1 LKNSIKTTTYEN
13 SSGDKRARLATRRRL
28 LLGLLASLTGWLGW
42 SVFARAAERL
52 IHQAESQFNE
62 VLLVT
67 EDENGL
73 RTLRFRTNGARQSVV
88 KPGDPDHLAVRYIQ
102 AFPVGL
108 LWQPQ
113 PQRILIVGLGG
124 GSIAMFLH
132 KHLPEAS
139 IDAVELDPA
148 VVAVARSHF
157 GLVTDARLQV
167 HVGDGRAF
175 IEQAQPG
182 YDLILLDAYGGD
194 GFPHALATQE
204 FLRSVKRVLSPQGV
218 VLSNVWSRQYNSHYD
233 GMVASYR
240 ALFGFMAVMDLEGV
254 GNKLLIARHQPEP
267 LNRAVLIN
275 RASAIS
281 RRLHLRVGLGPMVRK
296 GLRLPDAQERAGK
309 VLLDSQPPATTG

>member
-1 LKNSIKTTTYEN
+1 
-13 SSGDKRARLATRRRL
+13 
-28 LLGLLASLTGWLGW
+28 LLGLLASLSGWLGW
-42 SVFARAAERL
+42 PVLARAAERL
-52 IHQAESQFNE
+52 IYQVESQFNDA
-62 VLLVT
+62 LLVT
-67 EDENGL
+67 EDEEGL

-124 GSIAMFLH
+124 GSISMFLH

-139 IDAVELDPA
+139 IDTVELDPA

-218 VLSNVWSRQYNSHYD
+218 VLSNVWSRQHNSHYD
-233 GMVASYR
+233 DMVASYR
-240 ALFGFMAVMDLEGV
+240 SLFGFMAVMDLEGV

-267 LNRAVLIN
+267 FNRAALIS
-275 RASAIS
+275 RASALS
-281 RRLHLRVGLGPMVRK
+281 RRLGLRVGLGPMVRM

>member
-1 LKNSIKTTTYEN
+1 M
-13 SSGDKRARLATRRRL
+13 
-28 LLGLLASLTGWLGW
+28 LGLLASLTGWLGW
-42 SVFARAAERL
+42 PVFARAAERL

-175 IEQAQPG
+175 IEQARPG
-182 YDLILLDAYGGD
+182 YDLILLDAYGRD
-194 GFPHALATQE
+194 GFPHSLATQE
-204 FLRSVKRVLSPQGV
+204 FLRAVQRVLSPQGV
-218 VLSNVWSRQYNSHYD
+218 VLSNVWSRQHNSHYD
-233 GMVASYR
+233 DMVASYR
-240 ALFGFMAVMDLEGV
+240 SLFGFMAVMDLEGV

-267 LNRAVLIN
+267 FNRAALIS
-275 RASAIS
+275 RASALS
-281 RRLHLRVGLGPMVRK
+281 RRLGLRVGLGPMVRM

>member
-1 LKNSIKTTTYEN
+1 M
-13 SSGDKRARLATRRRL
+13 
-28 LLGLLASLTGWLGW
+28 LGLLASLTGWLGW
-42 SVFARAAERL
+42 PVFARAAERL
-52 IHQAESQFNE
+52 IHQVESQFNE

-175 IEQAQPG
+175 IEQARPG
-182 YDLILLDAYGGD
+182 YDLILLDAYGRD
-194 GFPHALATQE
+194 GFPHALATQG
-204 FLRSVKRVLSPQGV
+204 FLRAVQRVLSPQGV
-218 VLSNVWSRQYNSHYD
+218 VLSNVWSRQHNSHYD
-233 GMVASYR
+233 DMVASYR
-240 ALFGFMAVMDLEGV
+240 SLFGFMAVMDLEGV

-267 LNRAVLIN
+267 FNRAALIS
-275 RASAIS
+275 RASALS
-281 RRLHLRVGLGPMVRK
+281 RRLGLRVGLGPMVRM

>member
-1 LKNSIKTTTYEN
+1 M
-13 SSGDKRARLATRRRL
+13 
-28 LLGLLASLTGWLGW
+28 LGLLASLTGWLGW
-42 SVFARAAERL
+42 PVFARAAERL

-175 IEQAQPG
+175 IEQARPG
-182 YDLILLDAYGGD
+182 YDLILLDAYGRD

-204 FLRSVKRVLSPQGV
+204 FLRAVQRVLSPQGV
-218 VLSNVWSRQYNSHYD
+218 VLSNVWSRQHNSHYD
-233 GMVASYR
+233 DMVASYR
-240 ALFGFMAVMDLEGV
+240 SLFGFMAVMDLEGV

-267 LNRAVLIN
+267 FNRAALIS
-275 RASAIS
+275 RASALS
-281 RRLHLRVGLGPMVRK
+281 RRLGLRVGLGPMVRM

>member
-1 LKNSIKTTTYEN
+1 
-13 SSGDKRARLATRRRL
+13 
-28 LLGLLASLTGWLGW
+28 LLGLLASLSGWLGW
-42 SVFARAAERL
+42 PVLGRAAERL
-52 IHQAESQFNE
+52 IHQVESQFND

-67 EDENGL
+67 EDPHGL

-132 KHLPEAS
+132 KHLPGAS

-157 GLVTDARLQV
+157 GLITDARLQV

-175 IEQAQPG
+175 IEQARPG
-182 YDLILLDAYGGD
+182 YDLILLDAYGRD
-194 GFPHALATQE
+194 GFPLALATQE
-204 FLRSVKRVLSPQGV
+204 FLRAVQRALSAEGV
-218 VLSNVWSRQYNSHYD
+218 VLSNVWSRQHNSHYD
-233 GMVASYR
+233 DMVTSYR
-240 ALFGFMAVMDLEGV
+240 SLFGFTAVMDLEGV
-254 GNKLLIARHQPEP
+254 GNKLLIARHPPEP
-267 LNRAVLIN
+267 LNRTALIS
-275 RASAIS
+275 RAGALS
-281 RRLHLRVGLGPMVRK
+281 RRLGLRVALGPMVRK

>member
-1 LKNSIKTTTYEN
+1 M
-13 SSGDKRARLATRRRL
+13 
-28 LLGLLASLTGWLGW
+28 LGLLASLTGWLGW

-175 IEQAQPG
+175 IEQARPG
-182 YDLILLDAYGGD
+182 YDLILLDAYGRD

-204 FLRSVKRVLSPQGV
+204 FLRAVQRVLSPQGV
-218 VLSNVWSRQYNSHYD
+218 VLSNVWSRQHNSHYD
-233 GMVASYR
+233 DMVASYR
-240 ALFGFMAVMDLEGV
+240 SLFGFMAVMDLEGV

-267 LNRAVLIN
+267 FNRAALIS
-275 RASAIS
+275 RASALS
-281 RRLHLRVGLGPMVRK
+281 RRLGLRVGLGPMVRM